1 LPFAPEVL
9 AALADL
15 KRRDKVAFETLRA
28 QLKRAGCRV
37 AALDEALS
45 EEISGG
51 PGAKTQTQADI
62 LLRLAQSLELFHAA
76 DMTAY
81 ADLDING
88 HRETWPVRSKGF
100 ARWLARAF
108 YLETRSAAGSE
119 AQQASLNV
127 IEAKAHHDAIEREV
141 DVRVERTREQRN
153 ANKER
158 LRQERLRQGLPAHR
172 VTCVPVTWVKKPGP
186 PVKVGQPWKA
196 LGVSKSTYYR
206 RVRLK
211 AHEVLTDP
219 GSSTG
224 NRPS

>member
-1 LPFAPEVL
+1 MTKVNYAH
-9 AALADL
+9 
-15 KRRDKVAFETLRA
+15 KR
-28 QLKRAGCRV
+28 KRLNAH
-37 AALDEALS
+37 E
-45 EEISGG
+45 
-51 PGAKTQTQADI
+51 ADI
-62 LLRLAQSLELFHAA
+62 EKIKERRNAYYRLW
-76 DMTAY
+76 Y
-81 ADLDING
+81 
-88 HRETWPVRSKGF
+88 
-100 ARWLARAF
+100 
-108 YLETRSAAGSE
+108 
-119 AQQASLNV
+119 
-127 IEAKAHHDAIEREV
+127 
-141 DVRVERTREQRN
+141 ERTREQRN